1 MKTLFI
7 LILTVLILPNQ
18 LTLAGEPPPD
28 RWLAVDKLQ
37 HFIFSTHLTL
47 LSYKVSRDSF
57 HNTTTTARAESVSL
71 VFSLGIGKEL
81 LDSAKPDDRFSYRD
95 LIADAL
101 GIGLGLI
108 LGHNLK

>member
-7 LILTVLILPNQ
+7 LIFTVLILPNP

-28 RWLAVDKLQ
+28 RWLGIDKLQ
-37 HFIFSTHLTL
+37 HLLFSTHLSL
-47 LSYKVSRDSF
+47 LSYKVSRDSY
-57 HNTTTTARAESVSL
+57 HNTTTTARAESVGL
-71 VFSLGIGKEL
+71 VFSLGIGKEF
-81 LDSAKPDDRFSYRD
+81 LDSNKPNDRFSYRD

>member
-1 MKTLFI
+1 LKTLF
-7 LILTVLILPNQ
+7 LLVLTVFILPNQ

-37 HFIFSTHLTL
+37 HLIFSTHLSL
-47 LSYKVSRDSF
+47 LSYKVSRDSY
-57 HNTTTTARAESVSL
+57 HNTTATARAESIGL
-71 VFSLGIGKEL
+71 VFSLGIGKEF
-81 LDSAKPDDRFSYRD
+81 LDSHKPNGRFSYRD

-101 GIGLGLI
+101 GIGLGLL